1 MEIRTVFMGS
11 PDFALPTL
19 KNLNNVYNLVGVV
32 TQPDRPAGRG
42 QKMQSSEVKILAK
55 RLGLPLIQP
64 FSLKEESAIER
75 IKTWRPDVIVVAAFG
90 QILRE
95 NILNLPPYGC
105 VNVHASLLPRW
116 RGAAP
121 VQAAI
126 LYDEVTGVTIMK
138 MDKGLDTGPIMS
150 QRKILIPKQITAG
163 KLSDILA
170 QMGADLLVD
179 VLPKYIQG
187 QIQPQP
193 QQESQ
198 ATYATRLKKE
208 DGVIDFN
215 QPAEFLARKV
225 RAFHPWPGTYTNF
238 EGKRLKII
246 KAHADENAK
255 ARPGKRYIVENKPA
269 LGTAKGLLI
278 LDEVQMAGK
287 SRMSAEDFLRGAKN
301 WINSEED
308 DK

>member
-19 KNLNNVYNLVGVV
+19 KNLNKAFNVVGVV

-42 QKMQSSEVKILAK
+42 RKMQSSEVKILAK

-64 FSLKEESAIER
+64 LSLKEESAIER

-138 MDKGLDTGPIMS
+138 MDKGLDTGPILS

-187 QIQPQP
+187 QIQPQL

-198 ATYATRLKKE
+198 ATYAPRLKKE

-246 KAHADENAK
+246 KAHADEDAK
-255 ARPGKRYIVENKPA
+255 AQPSKRYIVENKPA
-269 LGTAKGLLI
+269 FGTVKGVLI

-287 SRMSAEDFLRGAKN
+287 SQMAAEDFLRGAKD